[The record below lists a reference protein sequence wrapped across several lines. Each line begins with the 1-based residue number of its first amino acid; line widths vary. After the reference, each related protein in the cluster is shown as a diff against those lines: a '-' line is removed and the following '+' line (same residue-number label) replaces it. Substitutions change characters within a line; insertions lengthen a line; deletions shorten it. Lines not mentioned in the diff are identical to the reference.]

1 MFKELQNKL
10 TTTEPQ
16 HYLSLL
22 KAQNISDY
30 QGYLLFNLANLESSF
45 YQNLDFLKDD
55 DIWTKEELQDYTVF
69 AQTIDNDYILAT
81 TTSVL
86 VIPYNLNKK
95 DSETFDLS
103 IDTFLIELENSTL
116 KTTILSL

>member
-1 MFKELQNKL
+1 MFKELQHKL
-10 TTTEPQ
+10 TSTEPQ
-16 HYLSLL
+16 HYLALL
-22 KAQNISDY
+22 NAQNISDY
-30 QGYLLFNLANLESSF
+30 QGYLLFNLANLDNIF

-55 DIWTKEELQDYTVF
+55 DIWGKEELQNYTVF

-86 VIPYNLNKK
+86 VIPYSLNKK

-103 IDTFLIELENSTL
+103 INEFLIALENHTL